1 MNVLL
6 VEDDFNM
13 GELVKDAL
21 EENNFDITLAR
32 DGKEGLSAF
41 IKGSFNIV
49 ILDVMMPNMDGFTLA
64 ERIKKL
70 NPDIPFMFITA
81 KAETE
86 DRLKGFELGA
96 DDYLTKPFSIKEL
109 VMRISVIA
117 RRIHGSMVADS
128 ENSSFVLGEL
138 HFNYAKRE
146 LGPADKMERIS
157 SKEAELLK
165 LFCINPNKI
174 VRRDFLLRNVWGDDD
189 YFSSKS
195 MDVYISRLRKLLRPA
210 PEVQII
216 NIHGTGYR
224 FLVPGTENEEES
236 QATKSNE
243 DGTEPSEN

>member
-1 MNVLL
+1 MNILL

-21 EENNFDITLAR
+21 TENNFDVTLCR

-64 ERIKKL
+64 ERLKKL
-70 NPDIPFMFITA
+70 NPDVPFMFITA
-81 KAETE
+81 KTETE

-96 DDYLTKPFSIKEL
+96 DDYLTKPFSVKEL
-109 VMRISVIA
+109 VMRINVIA

-128 ENSSFVLGEL
+128 DNSFFELGGL
-138 HFNYAKRE
+138 NFDYAKRE
-146 LGPADKMERIS
+146 LGPADNMERIS

-165 LFCINPNKI
+165 LFCVNPNKV

-195 MDVYISRLRKLLRPA
+195 MDVYISRLRKLLRPEPA
-210 PEVQII
+210 VQII

-224 FLVPGTENEEES
+224 FLVPGKEGEVIEVEGQDS
-236 QATKSNE
+236 GE
-243 DGTEPSEN
+243 V

>member
-1 MNVLL
+1 MNILL

-21 EENNFDITLAR
+21 EDNNYDVTLCR

-41 IKGSFNIV
+41 IKGSFDIV

-70 NPDIPFMFITA
+70 STDVPFMFITA

-86 DRLKGFELGA
+86 DRIKGFELGA

-117 RRIHGSMVADS
+117 RRVHGSMVADA
-128 ENSSFVLGEL
+128 ENSTFKLGRL
-138 HFNYAKRE
+138 TFDYAKRE
-146 LGPADKMERIS
+146 MGVAADAMERIS

-165 LFCINPNKI
+165 LFCLNPNK
-174 VRRDFLLRNVWGDDD
+174 VVKREFLLRNVWGDDD

-195 MDVYISRLRKLLRPA
+195 MDVYISRLRKLLKPE

-224 FLVPGTENEEES
+224 FLVP
-236 QATKSNE
+236 AVKE
-243 DGTEPSEN
+243 DAAAKPAE

>member
-1 MNVLL
+1 MNILL

-21 EENNFDITLAR
+21 QENNFDVTLCR

-49 ILDVMMPNMDGFTLA
+49 ILDVMMPVMDGFTLA
-64 ERIKKL
+64 ERLKKL
-70 NPDIPFMFITA
+70 NPDIPFMFMTA
-81 KAETE
+81 KSMTE
-86 DRLKGFELGA
+86 DRIRGFELGA

-109 VMRISVIA
+109 VMRINVIA

-128 ENSSFVLGEL
+128 ENSRFPLGAL
-138 HFNYAKRE
+138 LFDYAKRE
-146 LGPADKMERIS
+146 LGTNGEPGRIS

-165 LFCINPNKI
+165 LFCMNPNKV

-195 MDVYISRLRKLLRPA
+195 MDVYISRLRKLLK
-210 PEVQII
+210 PEPSVQII

-224 FLVPGTENEEES
+224 FLVPEPEPKTEE
-236 QATKSNE
+236 
-243 DGTEPSEN
+243 

>member
-1 MNVLL
+1 MNILL

-21 EENNFDITLAR
+21 EENNFDVTLAR

-64 ERIKKL
+64 ERLKKL
-70 NPDIPFMFITA
+70 NPDVPFMFITA
-81 KAETE
+81 KTETE

-96 DDYLTKPFSIKEL
+96 DDYLTKPFSVKEL
-109 VMRISVIA
+109 VMRINVIA

-128 ENSSFVLGEL
+128 ENSFFELGSL
-138 HFNYAKRE
+138 NFDYAKRE
-146 LGPADKMERIS
+146 LGPEGKMERIS

-165 LFCINPNKI
+165 LFCVNINKV

-195 MDVYISRLRKLLRPA
+195 MDVYISRLRKLLRPEPA
-210 PEVQII
+210 VQII

-224 FLVPGTENEEES
+224 FLVPGKDGEKSEAESEASSEE
-236 QATKSNE
+236 
-243 DGTEPSEN
+243 

>member
-1 MNVLL
+1 MNILL

-21 EENNFDITLAR
+21 EDNNYDVTLCR

-41 IKGSFNIV
+41 IKGSFDIV

-70 NPDIPFMFITA
+70 STDVPFMFITA

-86 DRLKGFELGA
+86 DRIKGFELGA
-96 DDYLTKPFSIKEL
+96 DDYLTKPFSVKEL

-128 ENSSFVLGEL
+128 ENSTFKLGKL
-138 HFNYAKRE
+138 TFDYAKRE
-146 LGPADKMERIS
+146 MGTSPETMERIS

-165 LFCINPNKI
+165 LFCLNPNK
-174 VRRDFLLRNVWGDDD
+174 VVKREFLLRNVWGDDD

-195 MDVYISRLRKLLRPA
+195 MDVYISRLRKLLKPE

-224 FLVPGTENEEES
+224 FLVPAVKENAE
-236 QATKSNE
+236 
-243 DGTEPSEN
+243 G

>member
-1 MNVLL
+1 MNILL

-21 EENNFDITLAR
+21 EDNNFDVTLCR

-41 IKGSFNIV
+41 IKGSFDIV

-70 NPDIPFMFITA
+70 STDIPFMFITA

-96 DDYLTKPFSIKEL
+96 DDYLTKPFSVKEL
-109 VMRISVIA
+109 VMRINVIA

-128 ENSSFVLGEL
+128 ENSTFKLGQL
-138 HFNYAKRE
+138 TFDYAKRE
-146 LGPADKMERIS
+146 MGLSADEMERIS

-165 LFCINPNKI
+165 LFCLNPNK
-174 VRRDFLLRNVWGDDD
+174 VVKREFLLRNVWGDDD

-195 MDVYISRLRKLLRPA
+195 MDVYISRLRKLLRPE

-224 FLVPGTENEEES
+224 FLVPGEEKPAE
-236 QATKSNE
+236 AE
-243 DGTEPSEN
+243 

>member
-1 MNVLL
+1 MNILL

-21 EENNFDITLAR
+21 EENNFTVSLCR
-32 DGKEGLSAF
+32 DGKEGLSTF

-70 NPDIPFMFITA
+70 SPDLPFMFITA
-81 KAETE
+81 KTETE
-86 DRLKGFELGA
+86 DRLRGFELGA

-109 VMRISVIA
+109 VMRINVIA

-128 ENSSFVLGEL
+128 ENSHFTLGNL
-138 HFNYAKRE
+138 VFDYAKRE
-146 LGPADKMERIS
+146 LGPEGNMERIS

-165 LFCINPNKI
+165 LFCLNPNKV

-195 MDVYISRLRKLLRPA
+195 MDVYISRIRKLLKSE

-224 FLVPGTENEEES
+224 FLVPGGDNESHDERGEEE
-236 QATKSNE
+236 
-243 DGTEPSEN
+243 

>member
-1 MNVLL
+1 MNILL

-21 EENNFDITLAR
+21 EDNNYDVTLCR

-41 IKGSFNIV
+41 IKGSFDIV

-70 NPDIPFMFITA
+70 STDVPFMFITA

-86 DRLKGFELGA
+86 DRIKGFELGA
-96 DDYLTKPFSIKEL
+96 DDYLTKPFSVKEL

-128 ENSSFVLGEL
+128 ENSTFQLGKL
-138 HFNYAKRE
+138 TFDYAKRE
-146 LGPADKMERIS
+146 MGPSADTMERIS

-165 LFCINPNKI
+165 LFCLNPNK
-174 VRRDFLLRNVWGDDD
+174 VVKREFLLRNVWGDDD

-195 MDVYISRLRKLLRPA
+195 MDVYISRLRKLLKPE

-224 FLVPGTENEEES
+224 FLVPTAKANTEAQATDSEES
-236 QATKSNE
+236 
-243 DGTEPSEN
+243 